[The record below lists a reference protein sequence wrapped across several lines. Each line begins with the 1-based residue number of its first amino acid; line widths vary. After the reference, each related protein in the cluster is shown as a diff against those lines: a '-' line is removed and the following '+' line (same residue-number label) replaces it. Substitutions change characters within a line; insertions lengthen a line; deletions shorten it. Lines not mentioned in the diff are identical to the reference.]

1 MDPHEHRCR
10 PRTRTPRLITLG
22 DDAPSLSAAKS
33 RRSWAILLIVLTL
46 GLLADLWSKDFAF
59 KHVGEQPVSLSREE
73 VLNAPNPRALIPAYK
88 PIVVIPNVLN
98 FTLVLNQGAVFGM
111 GAGKRWLFIA
121 FTAGAIG
128 LGLWM
133 FVAWTTRKDWLAH
146 VSLGLLLSGGLGNL
160 YDRLVFAC
168 VRDFIHPLP
177 GVEIRNWEVWP
188 YVSNIADA
196 LLIIGI
202 IGLMW
207 HLWRSEPAGPK
218 KAQSA

>member
-1 MDPHEHRCR
+1 MSVSEQ
-10 PRTRTPRLITLG
+10 TP
-22 DDAPSLSAAKS
+22 AQSAVKS
-33 RRSWAILLIVLTL
+33 PKAWATLLIVLVL
-46 GLLADLWSKDFAF
+46 GLVADLWSKDFAF
-59 KHVGEQPVSLSREE
+59 KHVGDEPVTVVREQVIASDD
-73 VLNAPNPRALIPAYK
+73 PRRLVP
-88 PIVVIPNVLN
+88 PSNVEVIPKVLN

-111 GAGKRWLFIA
+111 GAGKRWLFIT
-121 FTAGAIG
+121 FTVGAIC

-133 FVAWTTRKDWLAH
+133 FSAWTTRKDWLAH

-177 GVEIRNWEVWP
+177 DVWIGGWEVWP
-188 YVSNIADA
+188 YVSNVADA

-207 HLWRSEPAGPK
+207 HLWRADPNEESNAKEPA
-218 KAQSA
+218 SS